1 LEAEAIS
8 ALLHLGGVAV
18 VLSIA
23 FLGFDRLDPSQEEFN
38 EWLDTQVTKL
48 SQELLERRLS
58 CATTEDVERIG
69 NVLGEV
75 HLRLLFN
82 FVLHLA
88 GRPCMQRLKPKTW
101 WRFMMWVDRFLYAPH
116 LGYFKST
123 IERRFIAKLTFF
135 GVMVYVSLVAA
146 VILDTPGIVGDEPRH
161 IMMAGHGFF
170 IAAAYLYFLAM
181 IIITLY
187 HARTASRL
195 RRLKCN
201 VPKYFER
208 INARVTAVH
217 QTWLNAEPPTIP
229 PSPSTDIP
237 K

>member
-1 LEAEAIS
+1 MEAEAIS
-8 ALLHLGGVAV
+8 ALLHLGGIAV

-23 FLGFDRLDPSQEEFN
+23 FLGFDRLDPTQEEFN
-38 EWLDTQVTKL
+38 EWLDSQVTKL

-58 CATTEDVERIG
+58 CATAEDVERIG

-75 HLRLLFN
+75 KLRLLFN

-88 GRPCMQRLKPKTW
+88 GRPCMQRLKPKRW
-101 WRFMMWVDRFLYAPH
+101 WQFMMWADRFLYAPH
-116 LGYFKST
+116 LSYFKST
-123 IERRFIAKLTFF
+123 LERRFIAKLTLV
-135 GVMVYVSLVAA
+135 GVLIYVSLIAA
-146 VILDTPGIVGDEPRH
+146 EILDTPGIVGDEPRH
-161 IMMAGHGFF
+161 LLTAAHGFW
-170 IAAAYLYFLAM
+170 IVAAYLYFLAM
-181 IIITLY
+181 IFITLY

-217 QTWLNAEPPTIP
+217 QTWLHAEPPAIP
-229 PSPSTDIP
+229 PSHPAET